1 MKLNLHIIGDALAIE
16 KSKIISDSNIEM
28 ELVNVRLLPDD
39 PRQCG
44 DQYLY
49 LIDHQLSEAYLQ
61 IEKLSL
67 IILNDN
73 GANLKIN
80 HSWNVILMAKN
91 EQLWD
96 VFEKVQG
103 IFDDFNRWHEAL
115 TDEILN
121 RQPIQQLLD
130 LSAQVLN
137 NPIALLDISFIMI
150 AKSGNFPDRFNDP
163 IWESVLYKGY
173 GAVEN
178 IPQQYRNLSDLTI
191 KERKPVLVPPLSDD
205 HQKRI
210 ICATLVQNQVPF
222 ANLAMTNLVSEFT
235 VGQHSLVYHI
245 QQLLEISLQLPK
257 PDQNV
262 NNDICYLISQLIQ
275 KKYVDPD
282 LVKHFFAARK
292 WDEDDAFFCVVF
304 DLISDLTLT
313 EYNHL
318 VYLKHLREAL
328 PHAYTLFVDNRIV
341 SICLCKYGMAF
352 PATIAQMISPKLTK
366 LALCASVSLK
376 QPSYEF
382 LAAAMHQAEMA
393 LQLGRKKTMDQ
404 QIYTFKE
411 VYAEYII
418 QVLSKDQDTYS
429 LCLPIVQK
437 IVKNHDQWSLELIHT
452 LWIYLQN
459 GKRISQTADKLF
471 IHRNTLVNRLQ
482 SIEKILEIDFE
493 TIDDEDLDMLLIS
506 CFIVKTKHRLL

>member
-16 KSKIISDSNIEM
+16 KSKIITDSSIEM

-39 PRQCG
+39 PSQCRN
-44 DQYLY
+44 QYLY
-49 LIDHQLSEAYLQ
+49 LTDHQLSKDYLQ
-61 IEKLSL
+61 LEKMSL
-67 IILNDN
+67 IILSDND
-73 GANLKIN
+73 ADLKIN
-80 HSWNVILMAKN
+80 HSWNVIMMAKK
-91 EQLWD
+91 EQLWYI
-96 VFEKVQG
+96 FEKVQG

-115 TDEILN
+115 TQAILN

-130 LSAQVLN
+130 LSAKVLN

-191 KERKPVLVPPLSDD
+191 KERKPVLVPPLDET
-205 HQKRI
+205 HQQRI

-222 ANLAMTNLVSEFT
+222 ANLAMTNLVNEFT
-235 VGQHSLVYHI
+235 VGQLSLVYHI

-262 NNDICYLISQLIQ
+262 NNDICYLISQLVQ

-282 LVKHFFAARK
+282 LVKHFFSARK
-292 WDEDDAFFCVVF
+292 WDKDDSFFCVAF
-304 DLISDLTLT
+304 DLNSDITLS

-318 VYLKHLREAL
+318 VYLNHLREAL
-328 PHAYTLFVDNRIV
+328 PHAYTLFVDNRII
-341 SICLCKYGMAF
+341 SICLSKYGMVS
-352 PATIAQMISPKLTK
+352 PETIVQMILPKLTK
-366 LALCASVSLK
+366 LSLCASISLK
-376 QPSYEF
+376 QPGYEF
-382 LAAAMHQAEMA
+382 LSAAMYQTQMA
-393 LQLGRKKTMDQ
+393 LQLGRKKALDQ
-404 QIYTFKE
+404 HFYTFKE

-418 QVLSKDQDTYS
+418 QVLSKEQDAYS
-429 LCLPIVQK
+429 LCHPIVQK
-437 IVKNHDQWSLELIHT
+437 IVKNQDQWSLELMHT

-459 GKRISQTADKLF
+459 GRRISQTADKLF

-482 SIEKILEIDFE
+482 SIEKILELDFE

-506 CFIVKTKHRLL
+506 CFIVKTKLQL